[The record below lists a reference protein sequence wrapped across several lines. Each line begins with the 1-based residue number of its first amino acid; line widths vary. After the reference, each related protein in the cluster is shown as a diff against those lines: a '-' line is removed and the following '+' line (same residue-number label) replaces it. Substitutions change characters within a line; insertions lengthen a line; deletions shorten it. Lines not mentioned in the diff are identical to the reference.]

1 MNESAI
7 VVGVHAMTL
16 LFFIGSAVLWVPW
29 VARNLHDVV
38 RNPMGVLVIA
48 FGVMGLLAAMNALYY
63 GIARVMHDVFDIS
76 LWNQEWAFLIALIQA
91 MASVG
96 FLLSMVAQW
105 RVRAMPAAQIKLQV
119 VRAMLVG
126 FALFS
131 SVAFGLW

>member
-29 VARNLHDVV
+29 VARNLRDVV

-63 GIARVMHDVFDIS
+63 GIARVMHGVFGIS
-76 LWNQEWAFLIALIQA
+76 LWNQEWAFIIALIQA
-91 MASVG
+91 TASVG

-119 VRAMLVG
+119 VGAMLVG